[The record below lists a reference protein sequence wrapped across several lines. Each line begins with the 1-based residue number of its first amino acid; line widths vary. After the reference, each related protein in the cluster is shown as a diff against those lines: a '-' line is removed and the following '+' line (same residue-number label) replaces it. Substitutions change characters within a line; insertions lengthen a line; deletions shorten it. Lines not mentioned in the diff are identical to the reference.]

1 MPRSLDRRRFLGRS
15 AATTTGLAVG
25 AHLILPAVHAAG
37 SDEIRVG
44 LIGCGGRGT
53 GAAEQV
59 MRAGRDVRLVALGDL
74 FPERL
79 ESSFQAL
86 ARAGGENFAV
96 TKERC
101 FLGVDAY
108 KQVIDSGV
116 DAVLLATPP
125 HFRPAHVE
133 AAVAAGKHVF
143 VEKPV
148 GVDVPGTLRVR
159 EACRVAARKGL
170 SVVSGLM
177 LHYDESMLRTIEQVH
192 GGAIGR
198 IVALECN
205 YNVGGLWVIHRQP
218 GWSDMEWQLRNWYYF
233 TWLSGDHIVE
243 QHVHLLD
250 LTAWALK
257 GEYPIRAVGSGGRQ
271 ARTDRVYGNIYDH
284 HTVRYEYASGP
295 RCYNSCRQQD
305 GTANEISC
313 TALGTGGTADLLKR
327 SISGERPWQY
337 EAATGKKVRN
347 IWGGHQD
354 EQIAFVESIR
364 SGKPIDNGE
373 YMCQSTLMAIMGRM
387 ATYTGQEITWE
398 QVTASKE
405 DLTPTSYEFAPH
417 AVAPVAVPGVTKR
430 A

>member
-1 MPRSLDRRRFLGRS
+1 MSQPLNRREFLELGALTAGALMMSCS
-15 AATTTGLAVG
+15 AANDTKVKVPVFLDQAPDGPPLKA
-25 AHLILPAVHAAG
+25 
-37 SDEIRVG
+37 G

-53 GAAEQV
+53 GAAEQI
-59 MRAGRDVRLVALGDL
+59 MRAGKDVRLVALGDL
-74 FPERL
+74 FRERL

-86 ARAGGENFAV
+86 GRAGGENFAV

-101 FLGVDAY
+101 FVGIDAY

-148 GVDVPGTLRVR
+148 GVDAPGTLRVR

-177 LHYDESMLRTIEQVH
+177 LHYDESMQRTIEQVH

-243 QHVHLLD
+243 QHVHLRE
-250 LTAWALK
+250 A
-257 GEYPIRAVGSGGRQ
+257 GEEEPRGRREAGAPI
-271 ARTDRVYGNIYDH
+271 
-284 HTVRYEYASGP
+284 
-295 RCYNSCRQQD
+295 
-305 GTANEISC
+305 
-313 TALGTGGTADLLKR
+313 
-327 SISGERPWQY
+327 
-337 EAATGKKVRN
+337 
-347 IWGGHQD
+347 HQD
-354 EQIAFVESIR
+354 DGRLPLGDALEET
-364 SGKPIDNGE
+364 E
-373 YMCQSTLMAIMGRM
+373 ERM
-387 ATYTGQEITWE
+387 A
-398 QVTASKE
+398 
-405 DLTPTSYEFAPH
+405 
-417 AVAPVAVPGVTKR
+417 
-430 A
+430 